1 MDIARTNPQ
10 IMSRFVLSSP
20 QLSPRES
27 LAPRLGGNVHPQ
39 NQSALFNALPA
50 EVRNRIFSIA
60 LTAYDDK
67 SKPYRPQ
74 NWFYRP
80 DWHFH
85 RKISTTL
92 LRTCKR
98 VYLECHLLPLAL
110 NSHTFWAG
118 ADRGPPSHYFASA
131 YQKPP
136 PFSHGNFLG
145 NCENFRGF
153 FNNLTA
159 EQRGAV
165 GELHFFFQQCCLE
178 IVRFSPPLDPDSGR
192 PVAAK
197 KVKITIRHQDW
208 YWWEHN
214 EKLGLCPWKRGRTEW
229 HQMDTPMPRTRME
242 WLSSQGWGAQLQYIQ
257 GLEELELE
265 LETLVE
271 KREQMDGIVERAKK
285 WIFPL
290 KENKFL
296 IWDDGAGIKE
306 SCWEEED
313 VALHGNVPSPN
324 EAIASSADGALPLS
338 AENVALLDVSRSAQG
353 NAKDEATS
361 QSSVVAQANGQAG
374 STSGQTPFP
383 VAKRQY
389 YVVSMVWKARANE
402 GTELQPDLEMAA
414 KWTPTA
420 R

>member
-1 MDIARTNPQ
+1 MDVAWTGSQ
-10 IMSRFVLSSP
+10 TMSQFVLSSP
-20 QLSPRES
+20 QLPPRES
-27 LAPRLGGNVHPQ
+27 LAPRLGENVHLQ
-39 NQSALFNALPA
+39 NQSALFNAIPA

-67 SKPYRPQ
+67 SKPYQPR

-98 VYLECHLLPLAL
+98 VYLECYLLPLAL

-118 ADRGPPSHYFASA
+118 AGRGPPSRYFASA
-131 YQKPP
+131 YQTPP
-136 PFSHGNFLG
+136 LSSHDNVLG
-145 NCENFRGF
+145 NWNTSGNFRGF

-165 GELHFFFQQCCLE
+165 GELHFFLQHCYLE
-178 IVRFSPPLDPDSGR
+178 IVRFSPPLDPDSCR
-192 PVAAK
+192 PIATK
-197 KVKITIRHQDW
+197 RLKITIRHQDW
-208 YWWEHN
+208 YWWERN

-229 HQMDTPMPRTRME
+229 NQMDTPMPRTRME

-265 LETLVE
+265 LETLVG

-290 KENKFL
+290 KENQFL
-296 IWDDGAGIKE
+296 RWDDGTGVKE
-306 SCWEEED
+306 SRWEEDDDE
-313 VALHGNVPSPN
+313 LHGDVPSPD
-324 EAIASSADGALPLS
+324 EAIASSADGTLPLS
-338 AENVALLDVSRSAQG
+338 AEDVALPGVPRSAQG
-353 NAKDEATS
+353 NARDETTS
-361 QSSVVAQANGQAG
+361 QSSVVAQANGQAC

-389 YVVSMVWKARANE
+389 YVVSMVWKTRAN
-402 GTELQPDLEMAA
+402 
-414 KWTPTA
+414 
-420 R
+420 